1 MLRPMARSRGREIVV
16 ARARQ
21 AVANRRVFSYLALVT
36 VLLGI
41 LAGVLVTV
49 IDHKDFPTVGTGIW
63 WAIVTLGT
71 VGYGDVVP
79 HSPWGRVIGGVVITF
94 GVTFLAMLTAIVTS
108 AFISAEEQ
116 DARLQELER
125 TEAVEAE
132 VRYLLQDVSRRLE
145 RIEARL
151 PSGPG
156 ER

>member
-1 MLRPMARSRGREIVV
+1 MV

-36 VLLGI
+36 LLLGI

-79 HSPWGRVIGGVVITF
+79 HSAWGRVIGGVVITF

-116 DARLQELER
+116 DARLRELER
-125 TEAVEAE
+125 EEAVEAE
-132 VRYLLQDVSRRLE
+132 LRQLLLDIKRRLDGIDAKLAE
-145 RIEARL
+145 R
-151 PSGPG
+151 S
-156 ER
+156 

>member
-1 MLRPMARSRGREIVV
+1 MLRAMARSRGTTIVV

-41 LAGVLVTV
+41 LAGILVTV
-49 IDHKDFPTVGTGIW
+49 IDHQDFPTVGTGIW

-79 HSPWGRVIGGVVITF
+79 HTAWGRVIGGLVITF

-116 DARLQELER
+116 DARRQELER
-125 TEAVEAE
+125 AEAVEAE
-132 VRYLLQDVSRRLE
+132 LRNLLVNLDRRLD
-145 RIEARL
+145 RIEAML
-151 PSGPG
+151 G
-156 ER
+156 ERS

>member
-1 MLRPMARSRGREIVV
+1 VV

-36 VLLGI
+36 LLLGI
-41 LAGVLVTV
+41 LAGILVTF
-49 IDHKDFPTVGTGIW
+49 IDRKDFPTVGTGIW

-79 HSPWGRVIGGVVITF
+79 HTPWGRVIGGVVITF

-125 TEAVEAE
+125 EEAVEAE
-132 VRYLLQDVSRRLE
+132 LRRMLANLDRRLD
-145 RIEARL
+145 RIEAML
-151 PSGPG
+151 A
-156 ER
+156 ERR

>member
-1 MLRPMARSRGREIVV
+1 MV

-36 VLLGI
+36 LLLGI
-41 LAGVLVTV
+41 LAGILVTF
-49 IDHKDFPTVGTGIW
+49 IDRKDFPTVGTGIW

-79 HSPWGRVIGGVVITF
+79 HTPWGRVIGGVVITF

-125 TEAVEAE
+125 EEAVEAE
-132 VRYLLQDVSRRLE
+132 LRRMLANLDRRLD
-145 RIEARL
+145 RIEAML
-151 PSGPG
+151 A
-156 ER
+156 ERR

>member
-1 MLRPMARSRGREIVV
+1 MARTRGREIVV

-36 VLLGI
+36 LLLGI
-41 LAGVLVTV
+41 LAGILVTV

-116 DARLQELER
+116 DARLQELQRE
-125 TEAVEAE
+125 EAVEAE
-132 VRYLLQDVSRRLE
+132 LRSMLVSLDQRLE
-145 RIEARL
+145 RIETMLA
-151 PSGPG
+151 
-156 ER
+156 ERP